1 MNCYAVNR
9 TCVQQF
15 RGGQE
20 RLLHYIHILSA
31 MTIFSLS
38 EVDHTAL
45 LETLVSAT
53 STNPSDI
60 SANDV
65 GYQLESSLDELKNVL
80 VIPPKSDASRQQVKT
95 GELRVCQAGIL
106 G

>member
-1 MNCYAVNR
+1 
-9 TCVQQF
+9 
-15 RGGQE
+15 
-20 RLLHYIHILSA
+20 

-65 GYQLESSLDELKNVL
+65 GYQLESSLDDLKSVL
-80 VIPPKSDASRQQVKT
+80 VIPPKSNASRQQVKT
-95 GELRVCQAGIL
+95 GGHRAS
-106 G
+106 

>member
-1 MNCYAVNR
+1 MK
-9 TCVQQF
+9 
-15 RGGQE
+15 
-20 RLLHYIHILSA
+20 
-31 MTIFSLS
+31 IFSLS
-38 EVDHTAL
+38 EVDHTVL

-65 GYQLESSLDELKNVL
+65 RYLLESSLDELKDVL

-95 GELRVCQAGIL
+95 GELRAWQTGARG
-106 G
+106 